1 MKHIAQITLFPF
13 EGKYGGPV
21 GVIKRLY
28 SRANIFMHHGY
39 NIVPISLSY
48 FIGGERTY
56 TTHKD
61 TTRDDDGTQTL
72 KTFLSR
78 LSKLRILKELKTSY
92 DMLSKTYLKIPSTL
106 ASLGVTKYINDE
118 YDLVHAQDPFTYYV
132 LIKAGVDAHRM
143 ILSIHSP
150 GAASKELTRRL
161 NTYRYG
167 MQYLLARHIEVKS
180 ILSCRALALPS
191 VSSLILILNDIGL
204 LHLKDQIKPKTYIV
218 YNGVEPLLKSFSLD
232 IKHAMK
238 SYLIQVLNLPIE
250 TRYIVTTIGRHVPE
264 KGVDIFVHTAKK
276 VYDKYGEK
284 VQFLLLGDGPLRTI
298 LMKVRSPN
306 CRILGRVTEE
316 LKHSILLG
324 TDVYMAPNRVS
335 AFDFALLEAMS
346 AGCAVVSTNRGGNA
360 EAVLGAGII
369 TKCSYFELLKALDY
383 ILSDD
388 MILTD
393 LKIRSYNKYLKEF
406 TIDRMILRYVKMYN
420 ELI

>member
-1 MKHIAQITLFPF
+1 MKHVAQITLFPF

-39 NIVPISLSY
+39 NIVPMSLSY
-48 FIGGERTY
+48 FISEKRTY
-56 TTHKD
+56 ATHKD
-61 TTRDDDGTQTL
+61 TARGDNSIQAL
-72 KTFLSR
+72 KTLLSK
-78 LSKLRILKELKTSY
+78 LSKLRILRELKTSH
-92 DMLSKTYLKIPSTL
+92 DMLSNTYLKIPSTL
-106 ASLGVTKYINDE
+106 ASLKVAKYLNDE
-118 YDLVHAQDPFTYYV
+118 YDLIHAQDPFTYYV
-132 LIKAGVDAHRM
+132 LVKAGIDDHRM

-167 MQYLLARHIEVKS
+167 IQYLLARRIEVKS

-238 SYLIQVLNLPIE
+238 SYLIQVLNLPNKA
-250 TRYIVTTIGRHVPE
+250 RYIVTTIGRHVSE

-276 VYDKYGEK
+276 AYDKYGEK
-284 VQFLLLGDGPLRTI
+284 VQFLLLGDGPLRTV
-298 LMKVRSPN
+298 LMKVRPPN
-306 CRILGRVTEE
+306 CHILGRVAEE
-316 LKHSILLG
+316 LKRSILLG

-346 AGCAVVSTNRGGNA
+346 AGCAVISTNRGGNA
-360 EAVLGAGII
+360 EAVLGTGII
-369 TKCSYFELLKALDY
+369 TKCNYFELLKALDY
-383 ILSDD
+383 VLSDD
-388 MILTD
+388 VILTD
-393 LKIRSYNKYLKEF
+393 FKIRSYNKYLKEF
-406 TIDRMILRYVKMYN
+406 TIDKMILRYVKMYN